1 MITMSANTNVS
12 KVQTAFRLDAR
23 LLDRVKKAAKLLNIS
38 VNEFVSTQLK
48 EATKDIRSDK
58 EMEEER
64 KKTKA
69 FLAECGG
76 SWKGTETV
84 EEIMHSIKEGNV
96 EKDIINL

>member
-1 MITMSANTNVS
+1 MSANTNAS
-12 KVQTAFRLDAR
+12 KVQTAFRLDAW
-23 LLDRVKKAAKLLNIS
+23 LIDRVKKAAKLLNIS

-58 EMEEER
+58 EMAEER